1 MRTVRIERPH
11 RDHPWL
17 WLATGA
23 VLGVAVGVLIA
34 DKRSGRRSSLRGL
47 AGRTRRL
54 ASAAM
59 RQWGPLLETVG
70 TLKEWWDAPEAEVD
84 EEETEESA
92 AEAESEEGVDEDED
106 ENEDEDEGTEEDD
119 EDGTDEE
126 PGDEE
131 GLDARVLE
139 AFSNDPVLARRA
151 VEIDSPR
158 EGVIVLYGRVRS
170 DREVKHAVTI
180 ARGVPGVVRV
190 RERLTVRERSR

>member
-23 VLGVAVGVLIA
+23 VVGVAVGVLIA

-70 TLKEWWDAPEAEVD
+70 ELKGLWSAPEAED
-84 EEETEESA
+84 EEEIEESA
-92 AEAESEEGVDEDED
+92 AEAEWGDDEE
-106 ENEDEDEGTEEDD
+106 EGTEDDD
-119 EDGTDEE
+119 EDGADEE
-126 PGDEE
+126 PEDEE

-158 EGVIVLYGRVRS
+158 DGVIVLYGRVRS

>member
-59 RQWGPLLETVG
+59 QQWGPLLETVG
-70 TLKEWWDAPEAEVD
+70 TLKEWWDAPEAEED
-84 EEETEESA
+84 EEEIEESA
-92 AEAESEEGVDEDED
+92 AERETDDDVDDDDDETED
-106 ENEDEDEGTEEDD
+106 DD
-119 EDGTDEE
+119 EDGADEE
-126 PGDEE
+126 PEDEE

-158 EGVIVLYGRVRS
+158 DGVIVLYGGVRN

>member
-1 MRTVRIERPH
+1 MRTIRIDPPR

-23 VLGVAVGVLIA
+23 VLGVAVGVLVA
-34 DKRSGRRSSLRGL
+34 DRRNGRRSSLRGL
-47 AGRTRRL
+47 VGRGRRF
-54 ASAAM
+54 ATTAM

-70 TLKEWWDAPEAEVD
+70 SIRGLWDAPDADEDEAWAEEEGIEEPTAAAEPDDDEAE
-84 EEETEESA
+84 EE
-92 AEAESEEGVDEDED
+92 EDED
-106 ENEDEDEGTEEDD
+106 EAPDDEGA
-119 EDGTDEE
+119 
-126 PGDEE
+126 
-131 GLDARVLE
+131 LDARVLE

-170 DREVKHAVTI
+170 DREVKHAVTL

-190 RERLTVRERSR
+190 RERLTVRERPR

>member
-23 VLGVAVGVLIA
+23 VLGVAVGVLVA

-59 RQWGPLLETVG
+59 QQWGPLLETVG

-84 EEETEESA
+84 EEEIEESA
-92 AEAESEEGVDEDED
+92 AEPETDD
-106 ENEDEDEGTEEDD
+106 DEDEGTEDDD

-126 PGDEE
+126 PVDEE

-158 EGVIVLYGRVRS
+158 DGVIVLYGGVRN

>member
-23 VLGVAVGVLIA
+23 VVGVAIGVLIA

-54 ASAAM
+54 AGAAM

-70 TLKEWWDAPEAEVD
+70 SLKEWWDAPEAEED
-84 EEETEESA
+84 EIEESA
-92 AEAESEEGVDEDED
+92 AESETD
-106 ENEDEDEGTEEDD
+106 DEDEGTEDD
-119 EDGTDEE
+119 DGDGEDEE
-126 PGDEE
+126 AQDEE

-139 AFSNDPVLARRA
+139 AFSNDPVLASRA

-158 EGVIVLYGRVRS
+158 DGVIVLYGRVRS
-170 DREVKHAVTI
+170 DREVRHAVTI